1 MAQVESLFHKSYLF
15 TVLSFFTKR
24 GSVFKVIAIAGSL
37 RQVSTNKTLLKAASL
52 LAPEGMEITLY
63 DGIGQLPHFN
73 PDLEYPDSVKEFQN
87 QIKTADGLIIS
98 SPEYAHGVSGTLKN
112 ALDWLVGSS
121 EMADKPVAL
130 LSASTRSQIAQESL
144 VEILKTMSAHVVS
157 EASVGFDLLGQNKTE
172 MDIAQDPV
180 LSDRLKKALE
190 RFKAVIEVVKS

>member
-1 MAQVESLFHKSYLF
+1 M
-15 TVLSFFTKR
+15 KR
-24 GSVFKVIAIAGSL
+24 DSVFKVIAIVGSL
-37 RQVSTNKTLLKAASL
+37 RQVSTNKTLLKAAAL

-73 PDLEYPDSVKEFQN
+73 PDLEYPDSVKAFQN

-98 SPEYAHGVSGTLKN
+98 SPEYAHGVPGTLKN

-121 EMADKPVAL
+121 EMVGKPVAL
-130 LSASTRSQIAQESL
+130 LSASTRTQIAQESL

-172 MDIAQDPV
+172 TDIAQDPV
-180 LSDRLKKALE
+180 LFGRLKRALD
-190 RFKAVIEVVKS
+190 RFKQVIEVVKGGL

>member
-1 MAQVESLFHKSYLF
+1 MAQVESFSVESYLF
-15 TVLSFFTKR
+15 TVLPFFMKR
-24 GSVFKVIAIAGSL
+24 GSVIKVIAIAGSL
-37 RQVSTNKTLLKAASL
+37 RKVSTNKTLLKAAGL

-73 PDLEYPDSVKEFQN
+73 PDLETPDSVKAFQN

-98 SPEYAHGVSGTLKN
+98 SPKYAHGVPGTLKN

-121 EMADKPVAL
+121 EMVDKPVAL

-157 EASVGFDLLGQNKTE
+157 EASVDFDILGQNKTKT
-172 MDIAQDPV
+172 DIARDPV
-180 LSDRLKKALE
+180 LSNRLKMGLG
-190 RFKAVIEVVKS
+190 RFKEAIEAVKR